1 MSIATPGRGIDS
13 GSVFL
18 FDTYNNKSYRGEP
31 TTNLVQQIS
40 NYTGTNYASSTEWSS
55 DPTRFS
61 KTYNSTIDTPI
72 GTGATL
78 CTESGTAGFH
88 HLSTLGGSGEN
99 ASHSISCYVCPLSSI
114 TNFTIGMLNDT
125 SNQVTFNLN
134 TREIT
139 YGGGISNRN
148 AFCNEV
154 PGYTGWLRVGA
165 NIEGRFGGWVG
176 CVGLSTGTSY
186 TPSTPYKSFYITGLQ
201 YEYKDH
207 CTPYVF
213 GSRSNTQ
220 GLIDLE
226 SNKYSIDLTNAT
238 FNKNAEIIFNNSSY
252 YTVSEIGALT
262 RFSVETW
269 FRPANQPS
277 NYGAIVSSV
286 YPGTN
291 SSVNFKIGFNAS
303 SEINGGTYNA
313 TDGWKTTPST
323 PTTLLAWHHFVFT
336 YDGANLTLY
345 KNGAS
350 VGSTAYT
357 GTPQSGGDGIRIGRR
372 WDTTDYVSGSIDYVR
387 IYNRALSG
395 TEVLKSFNR
404 VKSRY
409 GL

>member
-1 MSIATPGRGIDS
+1 MSVSFSGRGIDS
-13 GSVFL
+13 GSLFL
-18 FDTYNNKSYRGEP
+18 FDTYNIKSYIGEP

-78 CTESGTAGFH
+78 CAETGTAGFH

-99 ASHSISCYVCPLSSI
+99 ASHSISCYVYPLTSI

-148 AFCNEV
+148 AFCNTV
-154 PGYTGWLRVGA
+154 SGFPGWLRVGA

-226 SNKYSIDLTNAT
+226 SNKYSIDLTGAA
-238 FNKNAEIIFNNSSY
+238 FNKNAEIIYDGSTSWLNVGSINMGNKFTIETVFKPQNVSGDLVLVGSSANGCDNWFGITSKLRAFVTEIADVNNVNY
-252 YTVSEIGALT
+252 D
-262 RFSVETW
+262 
-269 FRPANQPS
+269 AN
-277 NYGAIVSSV
+277 
-286 YPGTN
+286 
-291 SSVNFKIGFNAS
+291 
-303 SEINGGTYNA
+303 
-313 TDGWKTTPST
+313 
-323 PTTLLAWHHFVFT
+323 TTLVINNWYHGVMTVDTNLVNLYLNGKNDSSNTTAFT
-336 YDGANLTLY
+336 I
-345 KNGAS
+345 
-350 VGSTAYT
+350 GSWNA
-357 GTPQSGGDGIRIGRR
+357 GLSIGRR
-372 WDTTDYVSGSIDYVR
+372 CPDLAQRYFTGSIDYVR
-387 IYNRALSG
+387 IYNRALSA